1 MHWIAYSYDWSSTRF
16 GSLVRL
22 GVSKHYGRNFYITFT
37 LYLFSKCIFSRINFI
52 VGQPTQ
58 AWSSL
63 GGRHIAAIG
72 YCVAVGRHTCQ
83 LVAPS
88 LVLQAQQTSNT
99 AVNCYIVATGRLLW
113 IWVFPILIRN
123 ADSPSVPTSKC
134 FMYNG
139 QVHMCAL
146 KIVVVRALPLHL
158 HYGNVCGLQRV
169 TFFWRLFFPPRF
181 VFFYISMSP
190 WLFIAFLID
199 PVIYFQVHHLLTYR
213 RTVWL

>member
-1 MHWIAYSYDWSSTRF
+1 MWTVHCIAYSYYWSSTRF

-22 GVSKHYGRNFYITFT
+22 GVSKHYGRNFYMCFPNA
-37 LYLFSKCIFSRINFI
+37 FFSRINFI
-52 VGQPTQ
+52 VRQPTQ
-58 AWSSL
+58 AWSIL

-88 LVLQAQQTSNT
+88 LVLRAQQTSNT

-113 IWVFPILIRN
+113 IWLCPILIRN

-146 KIVVVRALPLHL
+146 KILVVRALPLHL

-181 VFFYISMSP
+181 V
-190 WLFIAFLID
+190 
-199 PVIYFQVHHLLTYR
+199 
-213 RTVWL
+213 